1 MELGGSAVLVDVVLV
16 EGTDK
21 QAFVDSFDENK
32 AEWWNMLPSMP
43 TLLVMLVEGDFV
55 ETLGADPRVVSA
67 TEVPQSF
74 PCTLPDK
81 ESMSKRFTSSTIS
94 SYRASSGLG
103 EDNSGLQF
111 YLDTEH
117 IVATDPGGE
126 IQKIG
131 REVGSVNGDDAYFVD
146 GTYTS
151 RWTGKNV
158 DIVTLESGSGGDW
171 STHQGLHDVH
181 PDFQKL
187 ASEDDSHARVDP
199 YWYQCTAHP
208 NMKNTITVNAADG
221 TRENYNI
228 AVSFGGSGIY
238 TLSGSDRNGTING
251 SNPPLVFQEGD
262 IVTFS
267 VTASGHPFEIRVAD
281 GGAAV
286 SDGSV
291 QNNTTD
297 SGDVVWTLRT
307 ASRFIPMDWPD
318 LEAAANNQVTSQDG
332 GNSGLTNHGIGV
344 LSVSGGTIC
353 GFAKKANLYAM
364 YLVTG
369 DSPTECIQALIDW
382 HNAKPNNPETGE
394 KNPTIMIAEYQYLQ
408 DRKRAIPVEYVD
420 SIVTP
425 NGTVTRPSGSHSG
438 DSPYW
443 YQCTAHPNMKGT
455 ITVNTSDGT
464 TNNYTINV
472 TFGGS
477 GLYSMSGSDR
487 NGAVSGTNQS
497 ITINDGDTLTFAVN
511 AGGHPFVIRVADG
524 GANLTDGVT
533 GQGATNGNVVL
544 TTTAGGW
551 GSDLSDFVRANIIPF
566 KVYDATNGTRWCVVM
581 PSQYTYTSLHT
592 ALETA
597 WNSGIV
603 CVNAAGNNGGTYT
616 KRDDAQDVYVTVDAP
631 TPYDITFISYGNNN
645 GASTSSVTTWY
656 PHIAYGPHGTN
667 NNIDV
672 AAGYNSE
679 AMPGWDGY
687 SNRGPGITI
696 TGLGANTYS
705 AYQSSTYG
713 SHKWGMFSG
722 TSCATPTVVGKVA
735 CLMEKYKHYNGTWPS
750 PNVTKQLLVRAAK
763 NVVRSIPS
771 GGTSFSWTNVP
782 SAGGA
787 SLSNAISFGNCSI
800 TNGSGNGGYKYT
812 EAAGTPGL
820 RAFFDEPDFS
830 GHKLKLKGRRPVQGA
845 TYPRTP
851 NSIGRTSA
859 TYPELIV

>member
-1 MELGGSAVLVDVVLV
+1 MELGGSAVLVDVILV

-43 TLLVMLVEGDFV
+43 SLLVMLVEGDFI
-55 ETLGADPRVVSA
+55 ETLVADPRVVSA
-67 TEVPQSF
+67 EEVPQSF

-81 ESMSKRFTSSTIS
+81 ESMSKRFTSSTSS
-94 SYRASSGLG
+94 SYRAASGLG

-111 YLDTEH
+111 YLDTQH
-117 IVATDPGGE
+117 IVATDPGGAV
-126 IQKIG
+126 QKIG
-131 REVGSVNGDDAYFVD
+131 REVGTTNGDDAYFVD

-158 DIVTLESGSGGDW
+158 DIVTLESGSSGDW
-171 STHQGLHDVH
+171 STHQGLHDQH

-187 ASEDDSHARVDP
+187 SSEDDSHSRVDP

-208 NMKNTITVNAADG
+208 NMKNTISINPADG
-221 TRENYNI
+221 TREEYSI

-238 TLSGSDRNGTING
+238 TLTGTDRNGSVSG

-262 IVTFS
+262 TVTFTI
-267 VTASGHPFEIRVAD
+267 TASTHPFEIRVGD
-281 GGAAV
+281 GGSAV
-286 SDGSV
+286 NDGSV
-291 QNNTTD
+291 DNNGSD
-297 SGDVVWTLRT
+297 SGDVVWNLRT
-307 ASRFIPMDWPD
+307 ASRFTPMDWPD

-382 HNAKPNNPETGE
+382 HNAKPSNPETGE

-408 DRKRAIPVEYVD
+408 DRKRAIPVDYVD
-420 SIVTP
+420 KIVTP
-425 NGTVTRPSGSHSG
+425 NGTVNRPG
-438 DSPYW
+438 
-443 YQCTAHPNMKGT
+443 
-455 ITVNTSDGT
+455 
-464 TNNYTINV
+464 
-472 TFGGS
+472 GGS
-477 GLYSMSGSDR
+477 
-487 NGAVSGTNQS
+487 
-497 ITINDGDTLTFAVN
+497 
-511 AGGHPFVIRVADG
+511 
-524 GANLTDGVT
+524 
-533 GQGATNGNVVL
+533 
-544 TTTAGGW
+544 W
-551 GSDLSDFVRANIIPF
+551 GSDLSEFVKANIIPF

-581 PSQYTYTSLHT
+581 PNQSSYSSLHT

-597 WNSGIV
+597 WNSGII
-603 CVNAAGNNGGTYT
+603 CVNAAGNNGGTYA
-616 KRDDAQDVYVTVDAP
+616 KRDDAQDVYVTVDAA
-631 TPYDITFISYGNNN
+631 TPYDITFISYGNDNS
-645 GASTSSVTTWY
+645 ASTSSTTTWY
-656 PHIAYGPHGTN
+656 PHIPYGPHGTN

-687 SNRGPGITI
+687 SNRGPGITV

-705 AYQSSTYG
+705 SYQSSTYG
-713 SHKWGMFSG
+713 SYKWGMFSG
-722 TSCATPTVVGKVA
+722 TSCATPTVVGKIA
-735 CLMEKYKHYNGTWPS
+735 CLMEKYKHYNGSWPNPS
-750 PNVTKQLLVRAAK
+750 VTKQLLVRSAK

-787 SLSNAISFGNCSI
+787 SLSNAISFGNCYI
-800 TNGSGNGGYKYT
+800 GGGGGNGGYTYT

-830 GHKLKLKGRRPVQGA
+830 GHKLKLKGRRPVEGA

-851 NSIGRTSA
+851 NSIGRSTT
-859 TYPELIV
+859 TYPELNV

>member
-81 ESMSKRFTSSTIS
+81 ESMTKRFTSSTSS
-94 SYRASSGLG
+94 SYRAASGLG

-199 YWYQCTAHP
+199 YWYQCTFHS

-238 TLSGSDRNGTING
+238 TLSGSDRNGTVNG

-262 IVTFS
+262 TVTFS
-267 VTASGHPFEIRVAD
+267 VSAGDHPFEIRLAD

-286 SDGSV
+286 NDGSV
-291 QNNTTD
+291 TNNGSS

-307 ASRFIPMDWPD
+307 SSRFIPMDWPD

-408 DRKRAIPVEYVD
+408 DRKRAIPVDYVD

-425 NGTVTRPSGSHSG
+425 NGTVNRPSGSHSG

-566 KVYDATNGTRWCVVM
+566 KVYDPTNGTRWCVVM
-581 PSQYTYTSLHT
+581 PNQFTYSSLHT

-597 WNSGIV
+597 WNSGII

-616 KRDDAQDVYVTVDAP
+616 KRDDAQDVYITVDEP
-631 TPYDITFISYGNNN
+631 TPYDITFISYGSNNS
-645 GASTSSVTTWY
+645 ASTSSVTTWY

-687 SNRGPGITI
+687 SNRGPGITV

-735 CLMEKYKHYNGTWPS
+735 CLMEKYQYYTGTWPS

-787 SLSNAISFGNCSI
+787 SLSNAISFGNCYI
-800 TNGSGNGGYKYT
+800 GGGGGNGGYKYT

>member
-32 AEWWNMLPSMP
+32 AEWWNMLPSMS
-43 TLLVMLVEGDFV
+43 TLLVMLVEGDFI
-55 ETLGADPRVVSA
+55 ETLAADPRVVSA
-67 TEVPQSF
+67 TEVPQSY
-74 PCTLPDK
+74 PCTLPSK
-81 ESMSKRFTSSTIS
+81 ESMSKRFTSSTSS

-131 REVGSVNGDDAYFVD
+131 REVGEVNGDDAYFVD

-151 RWTGKNV
+151 RWTGKHV
-158 DIVTLESGSGGDW
+158 DIVTLESGGEGSDW
-171 STHQGLHDVH
+171 STHQGLHDEH

-187 ASEDDSHARVDP
+187 SSEDDSHSRVDP

-208 NMKNTITVNAADG
+208 NMKNTITVNTADG

-228 AVSFGGSGIY
+228 AVSFGGAGIY
-238 TLSGSDRNGTING
+238 TLSGSDRNGTVNG

-262 IVTFS
+262 TVTFS
-267 VTASGHPFEIRVAD
+267 VTASTHPFEIRVGD
-281 GGAAV
+281 GGSAV

-291 QNNTTD
+291 QNNGSD

-408 DRKRAIPVEYVD
+408 DRKRAIPVDYVD

-425 NGTVTRPSGSHSG
+425 NGTVNRP
-438 DSPYW
+438 
-443 YQCTAHPNMKGT
+443 A
-455 ITVNTSDGT
+455 
-464 TNNYTINV
+464 
-472 TFGGS
+472 GGS
-477 GLYSMSGSDR
+477 
-487 NGAVSGTNQS
+487 
-497 ITINDGDTLTFAVN
+497 
-511 AGGHPFVIRVADG
+511 
-524 GANLTDGVT
+524 
-533 GQGATNGNVVL
+533 
-544 TTTAGGW
+544 W

-581 PSQYTYTSLHT
+581 PNQSTYSSLHS

-597 WNSGIV
+597 WTSGIV

-616 KRDDAQDVYVTVDAP
+616 KRDNAQDVYITVDET
-631 TPYDITFISYGNNN
+631 TPYDITFISYGDSNS
-645 GASTSSVTTWY
+645 ASTSSVTTWY

-713 SHKWGMFSG
+713 SYKWGMFSG
-722 TSCATPTVVGKVA
+722 TSCATPTVVGKIA
-735 CLMEKYKHYNGTWPS
+735 CLMEKYKHYNGSWPT
-750 PNVTKQLLVRAAK
+750 PNVTKQLLIRSAK

-787 SLSNAISFGNCSI
+787 SLSNAISFGNCYI
-800 TNGSGNGGYKYT
+800 GGGGGNGGYTYT

-851 NSIGRTSA
+851 NSIGRTST

>member
-1 MELGGSAVLVDVVLV
+1 MELGGSAVLVDVILV

-21 QAFVDSFDENK
+21 QTFVDSFDENK

-43 TLLVMLVEGDFV
+43 SLLVMLVEGDFI
-55 ETLGADPRVVSA
+55 ETLVADPRVVSA
-67 TEVPQSF
+67 EEVPQSF

-81 ESMSKRFTSSTIS
+81 ESMSKRFTSSTSS
-94 SYRASSGLG
+94 SYRAASGLG

-111 YLDTEH
+111 YLDTQH
-117 IVATDPGGE
+117 IVATDPGGAV
-126 IQKIG
+126 QKIG
-131 REVGSVNGDDAYFVD
+131 REVGTTNGDDAYFVD

-158 DIVTLESGSGGDW
+158 DIVTLESGSSGDW
-171 STHQGLHDVH
+171 STHQGLHDQH

-187 ASEDDSHARVDP
+187 SSEDDSHSRVDP

-208 NMKNTITVNAADG
+208 NMKNTISINPADG
-221 TRENYNI
+221 TREEYSI

-238 TLSGSDRNGTING
+238 TLTGTDRNGSVSG

-262 IVTFS
+262 TVTFTI
-267 VTASGHPFEIRVAD
+267 TASTHPFEIRVGD
-281 GGAAV
+281 GGSAV
-286 SDGSV
+286 NDGSV
-291 QNNTTD
+291 DNNGSD
-297 SGDVVWTLRT
+297 SGDVVWNLRT
-307 ASRFIPMDWPD
+307 ASRFTPMDWPD

-382 HNAKPNNPETGE
+382 HNAKPSNPETGE

-408 DRKRAIPVEYVD
+408 DRKRAIPVDYVD
-420 SIVTP
+420 KIVTP
-425 NGTVTRPSGSHSG
+425 NGTVNRPG
-438 DSPYW
+438 
-443 YQCTAHPNMKGT
+443 
-455 ITVNTSDGT
+455 
-464 TNNYTINV
+464 
-472 TFGGS
+472 GGS
-477 GLYSMSGSDR
+477 
-487 NGAVSGTNQS
+487 
-497 ITINDGDTLTFAVN
+497 
-511 AGGHPFVIRVADG
+511 
-524 GANLTDGVT
+524 
-533 GQGATNGNVVL
+533 
-544 TTTAGGW
+544 W
-551 GSDLSDFVRANIIPF
+551 GSDLSEFVKANIIPF

-581 PSQYTYTSLHT
+581 PNQSSYSSLHT

-597 WNSGIV
+597 WNSGII
-603 CVNAAGNNGGTYT
+603 CVNAAGNNGGTYA
-616 KRDDAQDVYVTVDAP
+616 KRDDAQDVYVTVDAA
-631 TPYDITFISYGNNN
+631 TPYDITFISYGNDNS
-645 GASTSSVTTWY
+645 ASTSSTTTWY
-656 PHIAYGPHGTN
+656 PHIPYGPHGTN

-687 SNRGPGITI
+687 SNRGPGITV

-705 AYQSSTYG
+705 SYQSSTYG
-713 SHKWGMFSG
+713 SYKWGMFSG
-722 TSCATPTVVGKVA
+722 TSCATPTVVGKIA
-735 CLMEKYKHYNGTWPS
+735 CLMEKYKHYNGSWPNPS
-750 PNVTKQLLVRAAK
+750 VTKQLLVRSAK

-787 SLSNAISFGNCSI
+787 SLSNAISFGNCYI
-800 TNGSGNGGYKYT
+800 GGGGGNGGYTYT

-830 GHKLKLKGRRPVQGA
+830 GHKLKLKGRRPVEGA

-851 NSIGRTSA
+851 NSIGRSTT
-859 TYPELIV
+859 TYPELNV

>member
-1 MELGGSAVLVDVVLV
+1 MELGGSAVLVDVILV

-43 TLLVMLVEGDFV
+43 SLLVMLVEGDFI
-55 ETLGADPRVVSA
+55 ETLVADPRVVSA
-67 TEVPQSF
+67 DEVPQSF

-81 ESMSKRFTSSTIS
+81 ESMSKRFTSSTSS
-94 SYRASSGLG
+94 SYRAASGLG

-111 YLDTEH
+111 YLDTQH
-117 IVATDPGGE
+117 IVATDPGGAV
-126 IQKIG
+126 QKIG
-131 REVGSVNGDDAYFVD
+131 REVGTTNGDDAYFVD

-158 DIVTLESGSGGDW
+158 DIVTLESGSSGDW
-171 STHQGLHDVH
+171 STHQGLHDQH

-187 ASEDDSHARVDP
+187 SSEDDSHSRVDP

-208 NMKNTITVNAADG
+208 NMKNTISINPADG
-221 TRENYNI
+221 TREEYSI

-238 TLSGSDRNGTING
+238 TLTGTDRNGSVGG

-262 IVTFS
+262 TVTFTI
-267 VTASGHPFEIRVAD
+267 TASTHPFEIRVGD
-281 GGAAV
+281 GGSAV
-286 SDGSV
+286 NDGSV
-291 QNNTTD
+291 DNNGSD
-297 SGDVVWTLRT
+297 SGDVVWNLRT
-307 ASRFIPMDWPD
+307 ASRFTPMDWPD

-382 HNAKPNNPETGE
+382 HNAKPSNPETGE

-408 DRKRAIPVEYVD
+408 DRKRAIPVDYVD
-420 SIVTP
+420 KIVTP
-425 NGTVTRPSGSHSG
+425 NGTVNRPG
-438 DSPYW
+438 
-443 YQCTAHPNMKGT
+443 
-455 ITVNTSDGT
+455 
-464 TNNYTINV
+464 
-472 TFGGS
+472 GGS
-477 GLYSMSGSDR
+477 
-487 NGAVSGTNQS
+487 
-497 ITINDGDTLTFAVN
+497 
-511 AGGHPFVIRVADG
+511 
-524 GANLTDGVT
+524 
-533 GQGATNGNVVL
+533 
-544 TTTAGGW
+544 W
-551 GSDLSDFVRANIIPF
+551 GSDLSEFVKANIIPF

-581 PSQYTYTSLHT
+581 PNQSSYSSLHT

-597 WNSGIV
+597 WNSGII
-603 CVNAAGNNGGTYT
+603 CVNAAGNNGGTYA
-616 KRDDAQDVYVTVDAP
+616 KRDDAQDVYITVDAT
-631 TPYDITFISYGNNN
+631 TPYDITFISYGNDNS
-645 GASTSSVTTWY
+645 ASTSSTTTWY
-656 PHIAYGPHGTN
+656 PHIPYGPHGTN

-687 SNRGPGITI
+687 SNRGPGITV

-705 AYQSSTYG
+705 SYQSSTYG
-713 SHKWGMFSG
+713 SYKWGMFSG
-722 TSCATPTVVGKVA
+722 TSCATPTVVGKIA
-735 CLMEKYKHYNGTWPS
+735 CLMEKYKHYNGSWPNPS
-750 PNVTKQLLVRAAK
+750 VTKQLLVRSAK

-787 SLSNAISFGNCSI
+787 SLSNAISFGNCYI
-800 TNGSGNGGYKYT
+800 GGGGGNGGYTYT

-830 GHKLKLKGRRPVQGA
+830 GHKLKLKGRRPVEGA

-851 NSIGRTSA
+851 NSIGRSTT
-859 TYPELIV
+859 TYPELNV

>member
-1 MELGGSAVLVDVVLV
+1 MELGGSAVLVDVILV

-21 QAFVDSFDENK
+21 QTFVDSFDENK

-43 TLLVMLVEGDFV
+43 SLLVMLVEGDFI
-55 ETLGADPRVVSA
+55 ETLVADPRVVSA
-67 TEVPQSF
+67 EEVPQSF

-81 ESMSKRFTSSTIS
+81 ESMSKRFTSSTSS
-94 SYRASSGLG
+94 SYRAASGLG

-111 YLDTEH
+111 YLDTQH
-117 IVATDPGGE
+117 IVATDPGGAV
-126 IQKIG
+126 QKIG
-131 REVGSVNGDDAYFVD
+131 REVGTTNGDDAYFVD

-158 DIVTLESGSGGDW
+158 DIVTLESGSSGDW
-171 STHQGLHDVH
+171 STHQGLHDQH

-187 ASEDDSHARVDP
+187 SSEDDSHSRVDP

-208 NMKNTITVNAADG
+208 NMKNTISINPADG
-221 TRENYNI
+221 TREEYSI

-238 TLSGSDRNGTING
+238 TLTGTDRNGSVSG

-262 IVTFS
+262 TVTFTI
-267 VTASGHPFEIRVAD
+267 TASTHPFEIRVGD
-281 GGAAV
+281 GGSAV
-286 SDGSV
+286 NDGSV
-291 QNNTTD
+291 DNNGSD
-297 SGDVVWTLRT
+297 SGDVVWNLRT
-307 ASRFIPMDWPD
+307 ASRFTPMDWPD

-382 HNAKPNNPETGE
+382 HNAKPSNPETGE

-408 DRKRAIPVEYVD
+408 DRKRAIPVDYVD
-420 SIVTP
+420 KIVTP
-425 NGTVTRPSGSHSG
+425 NGTVNRPG
-438 DSPYW
+438 
-443 YQCTAHPNMKGT
+443 
-455 ITVNTSDGT
+455 
-464 TNNYTINV
+464 
-472 TFGGS
+472 GGS
-477 GLYSMSGSDR
+477 
-487 NGAVSGTNQS
+487 
-497 ITINDGDTLTFAVN
+497 
-511 AGGHPFVIRVADG
+511 
-524 GANLTDGVT
+524 
-533 GQGATNGNVVL
+533 
-544 TTTAGGW
+544 W
-551 GSDLSDFVRANIIPF
+551 GSDLSEFVKANIIPF

-581 PSQYTYTSLHT
+581 PNQSSYSSLHT

-597 WNSGIV
+597 WNSGII
-603 CVNAAGNNGGTYT
+603 CVNAAGNNGGTYA
-616 KRDDAQDVYVTVDAP
+616 KRDDAQDVYITVDAA
-631 TPYDITFISYGNNN
+631 TPYDITFISYGNDNS
-645 GASTSSVTTWY
+645 ASTSSTTTWY
-656 PHIAYGPHGTN
+656 PHIPYGPHGTN

-687 SNRGPGITI
+687 SNRGPGITV

-705 AYQSSTYG
+705 SYQSSTYG
-713 SHKWGMFSG
+713 SYKWGMFSG
-722 TSCATPTVVGKVA
+722 TSCATPTVVGKIA
-735 CLMEKYKHYNGTWPS
+735 CLMEKYKHYNGSWPNPS
-750 PNVTKQLLVRAAK
+750 VTKQLLVRSAK

-787 SLSNAISFGNCSI
+787 SLSNAISFGNCYI
-800 TNGSGNGGYKYT
+800 GGGGGNGGYTYT

-830 GHKLKLKGRRPVQGA
+830 GHKLKLKGRRPVEGA

-851 NSIGRTSA
+851 NSIGRSTT
-859 TYPELIV
+859 TYPELNV

>member
-1 MELGGSAVLVDVVLV
+1 MELGGSAVLVDVILV

-21 QAFVDSFDENK
+21 QTFVDSFDENK

-43 TLLVMLVEGDFV
+43 SLLVMLVEGDFI
-55 ETLGADPRVVSA
+55 ETLVADPRVVSA
-67 TEVPQSF
+67 DEVPQSF

-81 ESMSKRFTSSTIS
+81 ESMSKRFTSSTSS
-94 SYRASSGLG
+94 SYRAASGLG

-111 YLDTEH
+111 YLDTQH
-117 IVATDPGGE
+117 IVATDPGGAV
-126 IQKIG
+126 QKIG
-131 REVGSVNGDDAYFVD
+131 REVGTTNGDDAYFVD

-158 DIVTLESGSGGDW
+158 DIVTLESGSSGDW
-171 STHQGLHDVH
+171 STHQGLHDQH

-187 ASEDDSHARVDP
+187 SSEDDSHSRVDP

-208 NMKNTITVNAADG
+208 NMKNTISINPADG
-221 TRENYNI
+221 TREEYSI

-238 TLSGSDRNGTING
+238 TLTGTDRNGSVSG

-262 IVTFS
+262 TVTFTI
-267 VTASGHPFEIRVAD
+267 TASTHPFEIRVGD
-281 GGAAV
+281 GGSAV
-286 SDGSV
+286 NDGSV
-291 QNNTTD
+291 DNNGSD
-297 SGDVVWTLRT
+297 SGDVVWNLRT
-307 ASRFIPMDWPD
+307 ASRFTPMDWPD

-382 HNAKPNNPETGE
+382 HNAKPSNPETGE

-408 DRKRAIPVEYVD
+408 DRKRAIPVDYVD
-420 SIVTP
+420 KIVTP
-425 NGTVTRPSGSHSG
+425 NGTVNRPG
-438 DSPYW
+438 
-443 YQCTAHPNMKGT
+443 
-455 ITVNTSDGT
+455 
-464 TNNYTINV
+464 
-472 TFGGS
+472 GGS
-477 GLYSMSGSDR
+477 
-487 NGAVSGTNQS
+487 
-497 ITINDGDTLTFAVN
+497 
-511 AGGHPFVIRVADG
+511 
-524 GANLTDGVT
+524 
-533 GQGATNGNVVL
+533 
-544 TTTAGGW
+544 W
-551 GSDLSDFVRANIIPF
+551 GSDLSEFVKANIIPF

-581 PSQYTYTSLHT
+581 PNQSSYSSLHT

-597 WNSGIV
+597 WNSGII
-603 CVNAAGNNGGTYT
+603 CVNAAGNNGGTYA
-616 KRDDAQDVYVTVDAP
+616 KRDDAQDVYVTVDAA
-631 TPYDITFISYGNNN
+631 TPYDITFISYGNDNS
-645 GASTSSVTTWY
+645 ASTSSTTTWY
-656 PHIAYGPHGTN
+656 PHIPYGPHGTN

-687 SNRGPGITI
+687 SNRGPGITV

-705 AYQSSTYG
+705 SYQSSTYG
-713 SHKWGMFSG
+713 SYKWGMFSG
-722 TSCATPTVVGKVA
+722 TSCATPTVVGKIA
-735 CLMEKYKHYNGTWPS
+735 CLMEKYKHYNGSWPNPS
-750 PNVTKQLLVRAAK
+750 VTKQLLVRSAK

-787 SLSNAISFGNCSI
+787 SLSNAISFGNCYI
-800 TNGSGNGGYKYT
+800 GGGGGNGGYTYT

-830 GHKLKLKGRRPVQGA
+830 GHKLKLKGRRPVEGA

-851 NSIGRTSA
+851 NSIGRSTT
-859 TYPELIV
+859 TYPELNV

>member
-1 MELGGSAVLVDVVLV
+1 MELGGSAVLVDVILV

-43 TLLVMLVEGDFV
+43 SLLVMLVEGDFI
-55 ETLGADPRVVSA
+55 ETLVADPRVVSA
-67 TEVPQSF
+67 DEVPQSF

-81 ESMSKRFTSSTIS
+81 ESMSKRFTSSTSS
-94 SYRASSGLG
+94 SYRAASGLG

-111 YLDTEH
+111 YLDTQH
-117 IVATDPGGE
+117 IVATDPGGAV
-126 IQKIG
+126 QKIG
-131 REVGSVNGDDAYFVD
+131 REVGTTNGDDAYFVD

-158 DIVTLESGSGGDW
+158 DIVTLESGSSGDW
-171 STHQGLHDVH
+171 STHQGLHDQH

-187 ASEDDSHARVDP
+187 SSEDDSHSRVDP

-208 NMKNTITVNAADG
+208 NMKNTISINPADG
-221 TRENYNI
+221 TREEYSI

-238 TLSGSDRNGTING
+238 TLTGTDRNGSVSG

-262 IVTFS
+262 TVTFTI
-267 VTASGHPFEIRVAD
+267 TASTHPFEIRVGD
-281 GGAAV
+281 GGSAV
-286 SDGSV
+286 NDGSV
-291 QNNTTD
+291 DNNGSD
-297 SGDVVWTLRT
+297 SGDVVWNLRT
-307 ASRFIPMDWPD
+307 ASRFTPMDWPD

-382 HNAKPNNPETGE
+382 HNAKPSNPETGE

-408 DRKRAIPVEYVD
+408 DRKRAIPVDYVD
-420 SIVTP
+420 KIVTP
-425 NGTVTRPSGSHSG
+425 NGTVNRPG
-438 DSPYW
+438 
-443 YQCTAHPNMKGT
+443 
-455 ITVNTSDGT
+455 
-464 TNNYTINV
+464 
-472 TFGGS
+472 GGS
-477 GLYSMSGSDR
+477 
-487 NGAVSGTNQS
+487 
-497 ITINDGDTLTFAVN
+497 
-511 AGGHPFVIRVADG
+511 
-524 GANLTDGVT
+524 
-533 GQGATNGNVVL
+533 
-544 TTTAGGW
+544 W
-551 GSDLSDFVRANIIPF
+551 GSDLSEFVKANIIPF

-581 PSQYTYTSLHT
+581 PNQSSYSSLHT

-597 WNSGIV
+597 WNSGII
-603 CVNAAGNNGGTYT
+603 CVNAAGNNGGTYA
-616 KRDDAQDVYVTVDAP
+616 KRDDAQDVYITVDAA
-631 TPYDITFISYGNNN
+631 TPYDITFISYGNDNS
-645 GASTSSVTTWY
+645 ASTSSTTTWY
-656 PHIAYGPHGTN
+656 PHIPYGPHGTN

-687 SNRGPGITI
+687 SNRGPGITV

-705 AYQSSTYG
+705 SYQSSTYG
-713 SHKWGMFSG
+713 SYKWGMFSG
-722 TSCATPTVVGKVA
+722 TSCATPTVVGKIA
-735 CLMEKYKHYNGTWPS
+735 CLMEKYKHYNGSWPNPS
-750 PNVTKQLLVRAAK
+750 VTKQLLVRSAK

-787 SLSNAISFGNCSI
+787 SLSNAISFGNCYI
-800 TNGSGNGGYKYT
+800 GGGGGNGGYTYT

-830 GHKLKLKGRRPVQGA
+830 GHKLKLKGRRPVEGA

-851 NSIGRTSA
+851 NSIGRSTT
-859 TYPELIV
+859 TYPELNV

>member
-1 MELGGSAVLVDVVLV
+1 MELGGSAVLVDVILV

-43 TLLVMLVEGDFV
+43 SLLVMLVEGDFI
-55 ETLGADPRVVSA
+55 ETLVADPRVVSA
-67 TEVPQSF
+67 DEVPQSF

-81 ESMSKRFTSSTIS
+81 ESMSKRFTSSTSS
-94 SYRASSGLG
+94 SYRAASGLG

-111 YLDTEH
+111 YLDTQH
-117 IVATDPGGE
+117 IVATDPGGAV
-126 IQKIG
+126 QKIG
-131 REVGSVNGDDAYFVD
+131 REVGTTNGDDAYFVD

-158 DIVTLESGSGGDW
+158 DIVTLESGSSGDW
-171 STHQGLHDVH
+171 STHQGLHDQH

-187 ASEDDSHARVDP
+187 SSEDDSHSRVDP
-199 YWYQCTAHP
+199 YWYQCTAHS
-208 NMKNTITVNAADG
+208 NMKNTISINPADG
-221 TRENYNI
+221 TREEYSI

-238 TLSGSDRNGTING
+238 TLTGTDRNGSVSG

-262 IVTFS
+262 TVTFTI
-267 VTASGHPFEIRVAD
+267 TASTHPFEIRVGD
-281 GGAAV
+281 GGSAV
-286 SDGSV
+286 NDGSV
-291 QNNTTD
+291 DNNGSD
-297 SGDVVWTLRT
+297 SGDVVWNLRT
-307 ASRFIPMDWPD
+307 ASRFTPMDWPD

-382 HNAKPNNPETGE
+382 HNAKPSNPETGE

-408 DRKRAIPVEYVD
+408 DRKRAIPVDYVD
-420 SIVTP
+420 KIVTP
-425 NGTVTRPSGSHSG
+425 NGTVNRPG
-438 DSPYW
+438 
-443 YQCTAHPNMKGT
+443 
-455 ITVNTSDGT
+455 
-464 TNNYTINV
+464 
-472 TFGGS
+472 GGS
-477 GLYSMSGSDR
+477 
-487 NGAVSGTNQS
+487 
-497 ITINDGDTLTFAVN
+497 
-511 AGGHPFVIRVADG
+511 
-524 GANLTDGVT
+524 
-533 GQGATNGNVVL
+533 
-544 TTTAGGW
+544 W
-551 GSDLSDFVRANIIPF
+551 GSDLSEFVKANIIPF

-581 PSQYTYTSLHT
+581 PNQSSYSSLHT

-597 WNSGIV
+597 WNSGII
-603 CVNAAGNNGGTYT
+603 CVNAAGNNGGTYA
-616 KRDDAQDVYVTVDAP
+616 KRDDAQDVYITVDAA
-631 TPYDITFISYGNNN
+631 TPYDITFISYGNDNS
-645 GASTSSVTTWY
+645 ASTSSTTTWY
-656 PHIAYGPHGTN
+656 PHIPYGPHGTN

-687 SNRGPGITI
+687 SNRGPGITV

-705 AYQSSTYG
+705 SYQSSTYG
-713 SHKWGMFSG
+713 SYKWGMFSG
-722 TSCATPTVVGKVA
+722 TSCATPTVVGKIA
-735 CLMEKYKHYNGTWPS
+735 CLMEKYKHYNGSWPNPS
-750 PNVTKQLLVRAAK
+750 VTKQLLVRSAK

-787 SLSNAISFGNCSI
+787 SLSNAISFGNCYI
-800 TNGSGNGGYKYT
+800 GGGGGNGGYTYT

-830 GHKLKLKGRRPVQGA
+830 GHKLKLKGRRPVEGA

-851 NSIGRTSA
+851 NSIGRSTT
-859 TYPELIV
+859 TYPELNV

>member
-1 MELGGSAVLVDVVLV
+1 MELGGSAVLVDVILV

-43 TLLVMLVEGDFV
+43 SLLVMLVEGDFI
-55 ETLGADPRVVSA
+55 ETLVADPRVVSA
-67 TEVPQSF
+67 DEVPQSF

-81 ESMSKRFTSSTIS
+81 ESMSKRFTSSTSS
-94 SYRASSGLG
+94 SYRAASGLG

-111 YLDTEH
+111 YLDTQH
-117 IVATDPGGE
+117 IVATDPGGAV
-126 IQKIG
+126 QKIG
-131 REVGSVNGDDAYFVD
+131 REVGTTNGDDAYFVD

-158 DIVTLESGSGGDW
+158 DIVTLESGSSGDW
-171 STHQGLHDVH
+171 STHQGLHDQH

-187 ASEDDSHARVDP
+187 SSEDDSHSRVDP

-208 NMKNTITVNAADG
+208 NMKNTISINPADG
-221 TRENYNI
+221 TREEYSI

-238 TLSGSDRNGTING
+238 TLTGTDRNGSVSG

-262 IVTFS
+262 TVTFTI
-267 VTASGHPFEIRVAD
+267 TASTHPFEIRVGD
-281 GGAAV
+281 GGSAV
-286 SDGSV
+286 NDGSV
-291 QNNTTD
+291 DNNGSD
-297 SGDVVWTLRT
+297 SGDVVWNLRT
-307 ASRFIPMDWPD
+307 ASRFTPMDWPD

-382 HNAKPNNPETGE
+382 HNAKPSNPETGE

-408 DRKRAIPVEYVD
+408 DRKRAIPVDYVD
-420 SIVTP
+420 KIVTP
-425 NGTVTRPSGSHSG
+425 NGTVNRPG
-438 DSPYW
+438 
-443 YQCTAHPNMKGT
+443 
-455 ITVNTSDGT
+455 
-464 TNNYTINV
+464 
-472 TFGGS
+472 GGS
-477 GLYSMSGSDR
+477 
-487 NGAVSGTNQS
+487 
-497 ITINDGDTLTFAVN
+497 
-511 AGGHPFVIRVADG
+511 
-524 GANLTDGVT
+524 
-533 GQGATNGNVVL
+533 
-544 TTTAGGW
+544 W
-551 GSDLSDFVRANIIPF
+551 GSDLSEFVKANIIPF

-581 PSQYTYTSLHT
+581 PNQSSYSSLHT

-597 WNSGIV
+597 WNSGII
-603 CVNAAGNNGGTYT
+603 CVNAAGNNGGTYA
-616 KRDDAQDVYVTVDAP
+616 KRDDAQDVYVTVDAA
-631 TPYDITFISYGNNN
+631 TPYDITFISYGNDNS
-645 GASTSSVTTWY
+645 ASTSSTTTWY
-656 PHIAYGPHGTN
+656 PHIPYGPHGTN

-687 SNRGPGITI
+687 SNRGPGITV

-705 AYQSSTYG
+705 SYQSSTYG
-713 SHKWGMFSG
+713 SYKWGMFSG
-722 TSCATPTVVGKVA
+722 TSCATPTVVGKIA
-735 CLMEKYKHYNGTWPS
+735 CLMEKYKHYNGSWPNPS
-750 PNVTKQLLVRAAK
+750 VTKQLLVRSAK

-787 SLSNAISFGNCSI
+787 SLSNAISFGNCYI
-800 TNGSGNGGYKYT
+800 GGGGGNGGYTYT

-830 GHKLKLKGRRPVQGA
+830 GHKLKLKGRRPVEGA

-851 NSIGRTSA
+851 NSIGRSTT
-859 TYPELIV
+859 TYPELNV

>member
-1 MELGGSAVLVDVVLV
+1 MELGGSAVLVDVILV

-43 TLLVMLVEGDFV
+43 SLLVMLVEGDFI
-55 ETLGADPRVVSA
+55 ETLVADPRVVSA
-67 TEVPQSF
+67 DEVPQSF

-81 ESMSKRFTSSTIS
+81 ESMSKRFTSSTSS
-94 SYRASSGLG
+94 SYRAASGLG

-111 YLDTEH
+111 YLDTQH
-117 IVATDPGGE
+117 IVATDPGGAV
-126 IQKIG
+126 QKIG
-131 REVGSVNGDDAYFVD
+131 REVGTTNGDDAYFVD

-158 DIVTLESGSGGDW
+158 DIVTLESGSSGDW
-171 STHQGLHDVH
+171 STHQGLHDQH

-187 ASEDDSHARVDP
+187 SSEDDSHSRVDP

-208 NMKNTITVNAADG
+208 NMKNTISINPADG
-221 TRENYNI
+221 TREEYSI

-238 TLSGSDRNGTING
+238 TLTGTDRNGSVGG

-262 IVTFS
+262 TVTFTI
-267 VTASGHPFEIRVAD
+267 TASTHPFEIRVGD
-281 GGAAV
+281 GGSAV
-286 SDGSV
+286 NDGSV
-291 QNNTTD
+291 DNNGSD
-297 SGDVVWTLRT
+297 SGDVVWNLRT
-307 ASRFIPMDWPD
+307 ASRFTPMDWPD

-382 HNAKPNNPETGE
+382 HNAKPSNPETGE

-408 DRKRAIPVEYVD
+408 DRKRAIPVDYVD
-420 SIVTP
+420 KIVTP
-425 NGTVTRPSGSHSG
+425 NGTVNRPG
-438 DSPYW
+438 
-443 YQCTAHPNMKGT
+443 
-455 ITVNTSDGT
+455 
-464 TNNYTINV
+464 
-472 TFGGS
+472 GGS
-477 GLYSMSGSDR
+477 
-487 NGAVSGTNQS
+487 
-497 ITINDGDTLTFAVN
+497 
-511 AGGHPFVIRVADG
+511 
-524 GANLTDGVT
+524 
-533 GQGATNGNVVL
+533 
-544 TTTAGGW
+544 W
-551 GSDLSDFVRANIIPF
+551 GSDLSEFVKANIIPF

-581 PSQYTYTSLHT
+581 PNQSSYSSLHT

-597 WNSGIV
+597 WNSGII
-603 CVNAAGNNGGTYT
+603 CVNAAGNNGGTYA
-616 KRDDAQDVYVTVDAP
+616 KRDDAQDVYITVDAA
-631 TPYDITFISYGNNN
+631 TPYDITFISYGNDNS
-645 GASTSSVTTWY
+645 ASTSSTTTWY
-656 PHIAYGPHGTN
+656 PHIPYGPHGTN

-687 SNRGPGITI
+687 SNRGPGITV

-705 AYQSSTYG
+705 SYQSSTYG
-713 SHKWGMFSG
+713 SYKWGMFSG
-722 TSCATPTVVGKVA
+722 TSCATPTVVGKIA
-735 CLMEKYKHYNGTWPS
+735 CLMEKYKHYNGSWPNPS
-750 PNVTKQLLVRAAK
+750 VTKQLLVRSAK

-787 SLSNAISFGNCSI
+787 SLSNAISFGNCYI
-800 TNGSGNGGYKYT
+800 GGGGGNGGYTYT

-830 GHKLKLKGRRPVQGA
+830 GHKLKLKGRRPVEGA

-851 NSIGRTSA
+851 NSIGRSTT
-859 TYPELIV
+859 TYPELNV